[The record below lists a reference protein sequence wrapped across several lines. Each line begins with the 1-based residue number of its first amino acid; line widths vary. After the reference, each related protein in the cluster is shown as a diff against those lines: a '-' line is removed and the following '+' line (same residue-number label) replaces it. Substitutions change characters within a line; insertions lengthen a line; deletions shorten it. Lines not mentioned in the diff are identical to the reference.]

1 MVLVWFCG
9 QNCGRASILCGCG
22 NTLWFVVCGL
32 WPLQLSHLST
42 LRSRIIF
49 DWNKHLG
56 FPVNPNVTLSSLQRC
71 SNSNTTWHPSFVFT
85 FFHFF
90 AFFRSFDL
98 NLDSFS
104 LSFTSTNACKNNTT
118 TVRPV
123 GGIARSQFRLL
134 FTPFHFFLSHL
145 FSPLSAPGRSADGL
159 EWRRNI
165 HQNTQCSIPHIF
177 SPCLRRF
184 WCWYWFWKLS
194 LMHNCSG
201 NIWCSM
207 KRCMCGDKFHICHL
221 LITLGCWWWWQSGR
235 WWWWSG
241 R

>member
-1 MVLVWFCG
+1 MWLYHHCKG
-9 QNCGRASILCGCG
+9 AA
-22 NTLWFVVCGL
+22 TA
-32 WPLQLSHLST
+32 
-42 LRSRIIF
+42 
-49 DWNKHLG
+49 
-56 FPVNPNVTLSSLQRC
+56 
-71 SNSNTTWHPSFVFT
+71 TWHPSFVFT

-90 AFFRSFDL
+90 AFFCFL
-98 NLDSFS
+98 M
-104 LSFTSTNACKNNTT
+104 
-118 TVRPV
+118 TVW
-123 GGIARSQFRLL
+123 SQFGLFFTFIYFDKCMHKQYNNSAASWWHRSISIQTL